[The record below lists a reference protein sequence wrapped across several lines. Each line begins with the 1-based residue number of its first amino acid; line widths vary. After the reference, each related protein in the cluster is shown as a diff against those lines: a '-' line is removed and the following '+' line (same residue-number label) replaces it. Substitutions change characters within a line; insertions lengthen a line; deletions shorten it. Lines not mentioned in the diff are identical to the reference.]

1 MSEDTGEHL
10 NSREVAELLQKVLNI
25 GISQAYLMVG
35 RLCEHLEQP
44 RFSLPGRRGL
54 FVHAAVVA
62 QIRAWEAEAKELG
75 ISPEAMSKWM
85 SVRMYA
91 RQGQTSVLMQQRQ
104 DAETALRRTLD
115 EAQQGLLD
123 LLLSTYAAPAVS
135 PETGTAPGEYR
146 STRKELRDIRQRLLA
161 LEEKQRPEH
170 RVTREAGDRAI
181 AFLNTPPCR
190 GQCSPEQLLAHLKP
204 HYGMGIAQEALDQL
218 CDTGQL
224 SRTENGDYRVNE
236 AVTHPRPEGRGI
248 EPNG

>member
-1 MSEDTGEHL
+1 M
-10 NSREVAELLQKVLNI
+10 
-25 GISQAYLMVG
+25 
-35 RLCEHLEQP
+35 
-44 RFSLPGRRGL
+44 
-54 FVHAAVVA
+54 FVHADVVA

-135 PETGTAPGEYR
+135 PETGTAPREYR

-161 LEEKQRPEH
+161 FHLSPPAGGNLNSMPYKQS
-170 RVTREAGDRAI
+170 
-181 AFLNTPPCR
+181 R
-190 GQCSPEQLLAHLKP
+190 GYPSGPSHSFQGESL
-204 HYGMGIAQEALDQL
+204 
-218 CDTGQL
+218 
-224 SRTENGDYRVNE
+224 
-236 AVTHPRPEGRGI
+236 
-248 EPNG
+248 